1 MALGILSI
9 LIGIL
14 IFANLIFNISFTL
27 SILIESILAIIF
39 IFDGLKIFKKMK
51 SENLGNLFFGV
62 ILIFDLFEFFNFNA
76 SFGELVLLFI
86 ASQLL
91 ANGIIEL
98 FFRGKSFNFSKNK
111 LIQNEKNF
119 ELKSDTSLKVNV
131 NIDWNKCNITSTS
144 DNSVR
149 VNSIYNKSIF
159 NQNLEF
165 ENNHLIFE
173 EKLRI
178 NSINIP
184 ERAENII
191 YIPEYIDS
199 SFDISANVSDI
210 TLDFYNMNSNYIK
223 LNSKASKIHLIPSAK
238 HDSIIDINIQVSNLT
253 LEIPSNVFVVI
264 NYIGDLTLK
273 ELTNFTQKDDST
285 LVSNNFENSQYTC
298 KINISSEMSKI
309 SSFNS

>member
-1 MALGILSI
+1 MVLGILSI

-39 IFDGLKIFKKMK
+39 IFDGLKIFRKMK

-62 ILIFDLFEFFNFNA
+62 ILIFDLFKFFNFNA

-119 ELKSDTSLKVNV
+119 ELKNTASLKVNT

-144 DNSVR
+144 ENSIKI
-149 VNSIYNKSIF
+149 NSIYNKSIF
-159 NQNLEF
+159 NQKLEF

-191 YIPEYIDS
+191 YIPEHIDS

-285 LVSNNFENSQYTC
+285 LVSNNFEKSQYTC
-298 KINISSEMSKI
+298 KVNISSEMSKI